1 MLSATI
7 TPCVEQLLET
17 KLVMHANQ
25 VKLWA
30 RLNWLNISSVSLDI
44 VNCLSNFKNLEFLV
58 PDMYYVLMILQ
69 KTMVFFDT
77 QNMAQDTS

>member
-17 KLVMHANQ
+17 KLAMHANQ

-30 RLNWLNISSVSLDI
+30 RFNWLNISYVSLDI

-58 PDMYYVLMILQ
+58 PDMYHVLMILQ